1 MKLEASLHPYQEY
14 VVNWIIEHPKS
25 GVFLDMGL
33 GKTISTLTAIDELL
47 NTYELIHKVLVIA
60 PVSVAKATWPAEIDK
75 WEHLKGL
82 TYSLVVGN
90 PKQRLEALDKNVDIY
105 ITNREQVKWLVD
117 FYRTDWPFDTV
128 VIDESSSFK
137 DASTQRFKSLKKVS
151 TKIKRLI
158 ELTGTPAP
166 NNLMNLWPQIY
177 LMDQGERLGKTV
189 SQFRER
195 YFYAGSKN
203 GHIVYE
209 WILKPEAEKQI
220 YEKLDDLCVSMK
232 AKDYLKLPPRTD
244 NVIEVEMTAAE
255 QKQYRSMEKD
265 FILEL
270 PESDVVAVNAAVLA
284 NKLLQ
289 MANGCI
295 YDENK
300 KPQLLH
306 NQKLDAL
313 ERIIEDSQGQPILVF
328 YNYKHDR
335 DRILAKFKEAKDLN
349 IQEGDVDKWNRG
361 EIPILLAHPQS
372 AGHGLNL
379 QYGGHLIVW
388 FGLSWSLEYYQ
399 QANAR
404 LDRQGQTE
412 PVIVHHLVTK
422 GTMDERVLQVLSK
435 KEKGQNDLLRALK
448 AQIEEM
454 KAE

>member
-1 MKLEASLHPYQEY
+1 M
-14 VVNWIIEHPKS
+14 
-25 GVFLDMGL
+25 
-33 GKTISTLTAIDELL
+33 
-47 NTYELIHKVLVIA
+47 
-60 PVSVAKATWPAEIDK
+60 
-75 WEHLKGL
+75 
-82 TYSLVVGN
+82 VVGN

-137 DASTQRFKSLKKVS
+137 DASTQRFKALKKVS

-195 YFYAGSKN
+195 YFYPGSKN

-220 YEKLDDLCVSMK
+220 YEKLDDICVSMK

-244 NVIEVEMTAAE
+244 NVIEVEMSAAE

-300 KPQLLH
+300 VPQLLH
-306 NQKLDAL
+306 DQKLDAL

-361 EIPILLAHPQS
+361 ELPILLAHPQS

-454 KAE
+454 KTT